1 MPIMNESS
9 THDYFYKQYDSP
21 MNAVGVEVTLDVIDA
36 NGNLRNID
44 SATSDAS
51 GFYSVDWIPDIEGKY
66 TIIATFQGSKSY
78 WPSYAETAFVVDEAH
93 PTPTQQPIA
102 ALPPTE
108 MYILGATV
116 AIITAIAILG
126 LLLLRKRP

>member
-1 MPIMNESS
+1 M
-9 THDYFYKQYDSP
+9 
-21 MNAVGVEVTLDVIDA
+21 EVALDVIDA
-36 NGNLRNID
+36 NGNLRNIG
-44 SATSDAS
+44 SATSYES
-51 GFYSVDWIPDIEGKY
+51 GFYSFDWIPDIEGKY
-66 TIIATFQGSKSY
+66 TVIATFQGSKSY
-78 WPSYAETAFVVDEAH
+78 WPSYAEIAFVVDEAH

-102 ALPPTE
+102 ALSPTE